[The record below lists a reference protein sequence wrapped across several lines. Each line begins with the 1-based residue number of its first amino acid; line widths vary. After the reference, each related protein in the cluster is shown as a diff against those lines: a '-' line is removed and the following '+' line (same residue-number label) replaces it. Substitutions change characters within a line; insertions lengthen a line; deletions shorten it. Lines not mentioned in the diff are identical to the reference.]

1 MLAQLMDTGGR
12 SGMLP
17 SLQNPNQPFLN
28 PNLQFLNPNLQQY
41 QVVEPAPEPVRE
53 RIRVALR
60 ARPLTKQSEVFAWLI
75 DPVA

>member
-1 MLAQLMDTGGR
+1 MQLPR
-12 SGMLP
+12 LP
-17 SLQNPNQPFLN
+17 LHPNQLFGNPGNHNQQLLMN
-28 PNLQFLNPNLQQY
+28 PNLKQY
-41 QVVEPAPEPVRE
+41 QVVVEPAPEPIRE